1 MKIGLIGGG
10 FHHAFS
16 STLSKKPTYF
26 EWSKGNIEDV
36 TFFIDDSISQG
47 LNTSCKRKFA
57 WLVES
62 RDIIPNAIE
71 YVKNNYEAIS
81 KSYELLFTHSKEIYD
96 LADNFVYLPSHGYWI
111 EFPKIYNKTKLVSMI
126 SSSKNWTN
134 GHRYRLQKIEEFRN
148 KVDLYGRG
156 FNEIDKKEQ
165 GLCDYM
171 FSIVVE
177 NDSYK
182 TYWSEKILDC
192 FATGTIPIYYG
203 SPDISNYFNMDGII
217 ILDENFNIE
226 MLNESEYLK
235 RLDAIKDN
243 FNRCLEYDI
252 IEDIIFEKWIKE

>member
-10 FHHAFS
+10 FQHAFS
-16 STLSKKPTYF
+16 TTLWKKPLYF
-26 EWSKGNIEDV
+26 EWSKNNIEDI
-36 TFFIDDSISQG
+36 TFFIDDSIEQG
-47 LNTSCKRKFA
+47 LDISCKRKFA

-62 RDIIPNAIE
+62 RDIIPNAME
-71 YVKNNYEAIS
+71 YVKNNYKQIS
-81 KSYELLFTHSKEIYD
+81 ESYELLFTHSKEIYD
-96 LADNFVYLPSHGYWI
+96 LADNFVYLPPHGYWV
-111 EFPKIYNKTKLVSMI
+111 EYPKIYNKTKLVSMI
-126 SSSKNWTN
+126 SSSKNWSN
-134 GHRYRLQKIEEFRN
+134 GHKYRLGKIEEFRN

-177 NDSYK
+177 NDSYP

-203 SPDISNYFNMDGII
+203 SPDISNYFNTDGII
-217 ILDENFNIE
+217 ILDENFNID
-226 MLNESEYLK
+226 MLNEGEYLK

-243 FNRCLEYDI
+243 FNKCLEYDI
-252 IEDIIFEKWIKE
+252 IEDIIFEKWIK